1 MGLSGDIELNPG
13 SNKETMAMLQD
24 ILKKQA
30 ETVNDVRELKT
41 NNLNVNKTLKIIEDG
56 LSGVLSTVTKMET

>member
-1 MGLSGDIELNPG
+1 
-13 SNKETMAMLQD
+13 MLQD